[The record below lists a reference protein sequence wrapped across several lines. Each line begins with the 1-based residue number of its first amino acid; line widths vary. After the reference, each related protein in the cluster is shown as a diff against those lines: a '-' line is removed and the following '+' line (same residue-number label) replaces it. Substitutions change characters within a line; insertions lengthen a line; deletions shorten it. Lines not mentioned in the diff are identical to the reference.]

1 LNAVGYLALNYPNKV
16 PAWFAGFSP
25 YWAYGYL
32 NFLIGNVPLAAIVSI
47 AFILQISLAI
57 AILIIATSRFL
68 FAWSF
73 DRIIPAKF
81 AEVSERFSTP
91 LAALIFG
98 GILTMIGYS
107 LTVYTSYLNFAV
119 GAPLGI
125 IWSLAIASF
134 AALIFK
140 WRKKEIYEKSTVSRL
155 KLGNLPL
162 QPVIAFIAL
171 VAAIFMIIEYL
182 GPVNALAVGGLGT
195 LVTEMS
201 FGVLAIGIAAY
212 FIAQKVQASRGIDV
226 RLAFVQIP
234 PE

>member
-1 LNAVGYLALNYPNKV
+1 
-16 PAWFAGFSP
+16 
-25 YWAYGYL
+25 
-32 NFLIGNVPLAAIVSI
+32 
-47 AFILQISLAI
+47 
-57 AILIIATSRFL
+57 
-68 FAWSF
+68 
-73 DRIIPAKF
+73 
-81 AEVSERFSTP
+81 
-91 LAALIFG
+91 
-98 GILTMIGYS
+98 MIGYS